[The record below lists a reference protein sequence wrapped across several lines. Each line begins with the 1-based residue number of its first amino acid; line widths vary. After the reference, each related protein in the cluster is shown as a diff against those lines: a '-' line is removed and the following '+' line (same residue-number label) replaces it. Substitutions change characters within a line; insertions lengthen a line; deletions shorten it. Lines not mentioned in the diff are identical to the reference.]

1 MPPCTPQVDGRPA
14 PPGLPLSFRRVAVG
28 GTFDRLHAGHELLL
42 AATAL
47 VAQQGG
53 YVFVGVTGGSG
64 PCSGGHGSYC
74 VLAKRGRGVKSTW
87 TVSGERGVWG
97 MFGLS
102 IVHLG
107 FRLIRMCTTCAVA
120 LADSGTVL

>member
-1 MPPCTPQVDGRPA
+1 MDGRPA

-53 YVFVGVTGGSG
+53 YVFVGVTGGSLDVQGTTWFLCEGHTFGVFAVVG
-64 PCSGGHGSYC
+64 PLSGARGGRAEEGSVRSGGAG
-74 VLAKRGRGVKSTW
+74 
-87 TVSGERGVWG
+87 
-97 MFGLS
+97 
-102 IVHLG
+102 
-107 FRLIRMCTTCAVA
+107 A
-120 LADSGTVL
+120 LWDCRVTR